1 MARLN
6 DPPPPPTESI
16 DALKR
21 RFIRQNREIARV
33 NSTQSQ
39 RIRNLETEVTRLVAE
54 NVAWREQAIAAKSE
68 AERWRRTNSVSEEI
82 LNMKEKLQ
90 SKVKEVSLLLAEMGE
105 LPEKAARK
113 AKRKSRIQT
122 ESIAEQDW
130 KHRLSMRE
138 AAVAERDMHDGR
150 LPAILEDKLY
160 PRRTLES
167 AEITA
172 LRNEEAMQ
180 QASESPEL
188 GPPPV
193 AHFDVNDA
201 ISFDNPRRSLDG
213 NSEDVAQ
220 LPPTLE
226 KRRKRRTSAL
236 LQDMSIE
243 DSSEPEK
250 EKATPLLLKSGA
262 KRKLDVSELEEPVLQ
277 LSENDDF
284 VFQRRQEPWT
294 NAAATGKKPSRFT
307 RAPGRENDKPV
318 EATVQSSPQKPA
330 ERKILAPKSTNSP
343 AKRRVRVAQKLEVV
357 KDDEQ
362 EKPSVKLSRRLNIPP
377 PLEAQEIVL
386 EPEKEAEP
394 NGLPPKTPAVLEDD
408 VLSPISTEPSART
421 HQTKEAAI
429 SNSVEDVLNGSIG
442 RGSRRSRP
450 AVSYALPNLR
460 DKMRRPTKDLVG
472 AVEGIE
478 KSRDS
483 GARTSIR
490 GTSDDPGNSDDP
502 QSMDEEGLRIKH
514 DKPASE
520 EARWKGLPLNKKEEP
535 TSPLRDKERKEVTRL
550 DKSNA
555 KSEQKHE
562 SRQSYGDELEKA
574 VDRLSIFDPPVSSP
588 MEEPQEQDARTSKR
602 KSTTNLLSRR
612 HSIQSSAS
620 DAAVETSTKDN
631 PGPLLTSRLNP
642 TSRAPPPRPSS
653 AASLRQNSSSSRAT
667 GLKRSSSIN
676 SNVRPAGID
685 GSTTSSNSIA
695 PSTERASRRRSM
707 MV

>member
-39 RIRNLETEVTRLVAE
+39 RIRNLETEITRLVAE
-54 NVAWREQAIAAKSE
+54 NVAWREQAIAAKAE

-122 ESIAEQDW
+122 ESLAEQDW

-138 AAVAERDMHDGR
+138 AAGAERDMYDGR

-160 PRRTLES
+160 PRRTLER

-213 NSEDVAQ
+213 NGEDVPQ
-220 LPPTLE
+220 LAPTLE

-262 KRKLDVSELEEPVLQ
+262 KRKLDVTELEEPVLQ

-284 VFQRRQEPWT
+284 VFQRRQELWT
-294 NAAATGKKPSRFT
+294 NAAAAGKKPSRFT

-362 EKPSVKLSRRLNIPP
+362 EKPSVKLSRRFNIPP

-386 EPEKEAEP
+386 EPEKEADS

-408 VLSPISTEPSART
+408 VLSPISTEPSGRT
-421 HQTKEAAI
+421 HQTKKEAAI

-478 KSRDS
+478 KPRDS

-502 QSMDEEGLRIKH
+502 QSMDEEGLRTKH

-535 TSPLRDKERKEVTRL
+535 TSPLRDKERKDVTRL

-562 SRQSYGDELEKA
+562 SRQSYGDELEMA

-588 MEEPQEQDARTSKR
+588 MEEPHEQDARMSKR

-620 DAAVETSTKDN
+620 DAAVENSTKDN

-642 TSRAPPPRPSS
+642 TPRAPPPRPSS

-676 SNVRPAGID
+676 SNIRPAGVD
-685 GSTTSSNSIA
+685 SSATSSN
-695 PSTERASRRRSM
+695 ERAASRRRSM

>member
-1 MARLN
+1 M
-6 DPPPPPTESI
+6 
-16 DALKR
+16 
-21 RFIRQNREIARV
+21 

-39 RIRNLETEVTRLVAE
+39 RIRNLESEITRLVAE
-54 NVAWREQAIAAKSE
+54 NVAWREQAIAAKAE

-82 LNMKEKLQ
+82 LNLKEKLQ
-90 SKVKEVSLLLAEMGE
+90 TKVQEVSLLLAEMGD

-122 ESIAEQDW
+122 ESLAEQDW

-138 AAVAERDMHDGR
+138 AAGAERDMHDGR

-180 QASESPEL
+180 HASESPEL
-188 GPPPV
+188 GPPPI

-213 NSEDVAQ
+213 NSEEGTQ
-220 LPPTLE
+220 LPTTLE

-236 LQDMSIE
+236 LQDMTIE
-243 DSSEPEK
+243 DSSEP

-262 KRKLDVSELEEPVLQ
+262 KRKLDVTELEEPVLQ
-277 LSENDDF
+277 PRENDDF
-284 VFQRRQEPWT
+284 VFQRRQELWT
-294 NAAATGKKPSRFT
+294 TEATGKKASRFT
-307 RAPGRENDKPV
+307 RAPGRENDKPA
-318 EATVQSSPQKPA
+318 EATVPSPQKPA

-362 EKPSVKLSRRLNIPP
+362 EKPSAKFSHRLNIPP
-377 PLEAQEIVL
+377 PLEAQEIVP
-386 EPEKEAEP
+386 EPEKEAET

-478 KSRDS
+478 KPRDS

-490 GTSDDPGNSDDP
+490 GTSGEPGNSDDP
-502 QSMDEEGLRIKH
+502 QSMDEGGLKTKH
-514 DKPASE
+514 EKPASE
-520 EARWKGLPLNKKEEP
+520 EVRWNGAPLNNKEEP
-535 TSPLRDKERKEVTRL
+535 TSPLRDKERKEVSR
-550 DKSNA
+550 DKSNT
-555 KSEQKHE
+555 KSEQKHK

-574 VDRLSIFDPPVSSP
+574 VDRLSIFDPPASSP
-588 MEEPQEQDARTSKR
+588 MEEPHEQDARTTKR

-612 HSIQSSAS
+612 HSMQSSAS
-620 DAAVETSTKDN
+620 DSAVDNPTKDN
-631 PGPLLTSRLNP
+631 AGPLLSSRLNP
-642 TSRAPPPRPSS
+642 TPRAPPPRPSS
-653 AASLRQNSSSSRAT
+653 AASLRQNSSSSRAA

-676 SNVRPAGID
+676 SNIRPSGTD
-685 GSTTSSNSIA
+685 SSAISGNSIA
-695 PSTERASRRRSM
+695 PSTERAASRRRSM